1 MARNQFV
8 SSALVA
14 LVALAVGFLLA
25 GQVKAQLVPSATN
38 QVARHQALIRSVQD
52 LEQTNEA
59 DRQKIAALRAQIA
72 AQEAD
77 AASRSNATQT
87 LQNQVADLRV
97 HAGLTSLHGPGVEVD
112 LASGPPSADPSGQ
125 EHYLVTFQ
133 DVQDVVNLLFASGA
147 EGVAVNG
154 RRIGPLT
161 SFSGSSGT
169 TVIDQGPPQFSPI
182 TITAVGDRNRMEASL
197 QDPASLPSLRVRQA
211 QFQVGLKVV
220 GRPDLTLPAYDA
232 FLEAPHAAAI

>member
-1 MARNQFV
+1 MARNQYV

-25 GQVKAQLVPSATN
+25 GQVKAQLVPSASN
-38 QVARHQALIRSVQD
+38 QLARHQALVRSVQD
-52 LEQTNEA
+52 LERTNET
-59 DRQKIAALRAQIA
+59 DRQTIATLRAQIA
-72 AQEAD
+72 ALEAD

-87 LQNQVADLRV
+87 LQNQVADLRA
-97 HAGLTSLHGPGVEVD
+97 HAGLTPLHGPGVEVD
-112 LASGPPSADPSGQ
+112 LASGPPSGDPSGQ

-154 RRIGPLT
+154 RRVGPLT
-161 SFSGSSGT
+161 SFSGSGGT

-182 TITAVGDRNRMEASL
+182 KITAVGDRNRMEGAL
-197 QDPASLPSLRVRQA
+197 QDPTSLPSLRVRQV
-211 QFQVGLKVV
+211 QFQVGLKVT
-220 GRPDLTLPAYDA
+220 GAPDLSLPAYDT
-232 FLEAPHAAAI
+232 FLEAPHAVAI